1 VGEFKR
7 VAPTEFSAF
16 LEFDKTVGRGGGAIP
31 RRYRELIAIAVA
43 CTTQRPYC
51 RDLQTRAARAA
62 SATREEVMEA
72 ALLAAA
78 LRAGAA
84 ITHGALAVKLF
95 DLAAAG
101 KASSPSSR

>member
-43 CTTQRPYC
+43 CTTQRPSC
-51 RDLQTRAARAA
+51 RDLHTRAARAA
-62 SATREEVMEA
+62 GATREEVMEGRCWRPRYERGPLLPM
-72 ALLAAA
+72 ALLQ
-78 LRAGAA
+78 
-84 ITHGALAVKLF
+84 
-95 DLAAAG
+95 
-101 KASSPSSR
+101 